1 MSKHCDE
8 FHNGTINRN
17 TDIFCLELDHI
28 LPHPDLETAINFKTP
43 HLLTLEK
50 ILGGSGA
57 HCIFNI
63 VVSKVSKLLPKF
75 VTYRHIDFLLGW

>member
-1 MSKHCDE
+1 MTLMHSPKK
-8 FHNGTINRN
+8 FGVPR
-17 TDIFCLELDHI
+17 
-28 LPHPDLETAINFKTP
+28 HPDLETAINFKTP

-63 VVSKVSKLLPKF
+63 IVSKVSKLLPKF
-75 VTYRHIDFLLGW
+75 VTYRLIDFQQFEAWTDEALFKV